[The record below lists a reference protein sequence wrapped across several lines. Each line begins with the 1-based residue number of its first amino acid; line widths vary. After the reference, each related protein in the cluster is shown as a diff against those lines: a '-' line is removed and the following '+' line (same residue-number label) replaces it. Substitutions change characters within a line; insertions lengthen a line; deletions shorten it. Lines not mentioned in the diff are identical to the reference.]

1 MKKEIVNL
9 KCPKCKMEVDPE
21 AIKCPYCRSKLKHSK
36 IIQAFIVIV
45 FVGIIISVLIAD
57 SNSNT
62 TPNNIV
68 VPVVKPV
75 VTKTATPQKQISYEI
90 IKRWEI
96 PNGGEGKVVV
106 ISPTNLNETDMT
118 LLGTKLKNDAL
129 NDKNSFV
136 YVFDSKKAAL
146 SRDNSLNNKLSTA
159 DQNFYDKHYIGT
171 YKKNGNTGFN
181 QFDIYFDDVM
191 GTNQKTINY

>member
-90 IKRWEI
+90 IKHKHKGEI
-96 PNGGEGKVVV
+96 E
-106 ISPTNLNETDMT
+106 IDST
-118 LLGTKLKNDAL
+118 LGVGTKITI
-129 NDKNSFV
+129 
-136 YVFDSKKAAL
+136 
-146 SRDNSLNNKLSTA
+146 KLP
-159 DQNFYDKHYIGT
+159 Q
-171 YKKNGNTGFN
+171 
-181 QFDIYFDDVM
+181 M
-191 GTNQKTINY
+191 LE